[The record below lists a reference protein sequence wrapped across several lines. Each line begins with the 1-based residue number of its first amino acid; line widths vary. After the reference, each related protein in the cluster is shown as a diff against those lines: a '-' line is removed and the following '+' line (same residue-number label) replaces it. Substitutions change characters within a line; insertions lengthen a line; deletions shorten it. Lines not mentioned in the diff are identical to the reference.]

1 MSFLEDGGTRGV
13 VVKEDDL
20 SSRLKMWE
28 KNIAEYK
35 GDCSGDLSGSREEL
49 GT

>member
-1 MSFLEDGGTRGV
+1 ML
-13 VVKEDDL
+13 KEDNL
-20 SSRLKMWE
+20 SSRLKVWG
-28 KNIAEYK
+28 KNIAGYK